1 MDQKNAT
8 YRLVM
13 NSLFVVLA
21 ILLSRLLAIRI
32 PIGNVEVIRFGF
44 GTIPMFLS
52 AFIFGPLDGFIVG
65 GLSDLIGYW
74 INPMGAF
81 LPQFTLTSA
90 LHGLIPGIVFRY
102 FFKRRINY
110 WSLAISCGLG
120 EAVGIT
126 LTPFFLHQAF
136 GISYAVLM
144 PPRIGGYVVSFF
156 LNALIMFLL
165 LTRIPQINKMMEK
178 K

>member
-1 MDQKNAT
+1 MNKKNRT

-13 NSLFVVLA
+13 NSLFIVLS

-44 GTIPMFLS
+44 GTIPVFLS
-52 AFIFGPLDGFIVG
+52 AFIFGPLDGFIIG
-65 GLSDLIGYW
+65 GLADLIGYW

-90 LHGLIPGIVFRY
+90 LHGLIPGIVFWY

-126 LTPFFLHQAF
+126 LTPFFLHNAF
-136 GISYAVLM
+136 GIPYAVLM
-144 PPRIGGYVVSFF
+144 PPRLGGYVLSFF
-156 LNALIMFLL
+156 LNALIMLLL
-165 LTRIPQINKMMEK
+165 LTRIPQINKLMEK
-178 K
+178 E

>member
-1 MDQKNAT
+1 MDKKNRT

-13 NSLFVVLA
+13 NSLFIVLS

-32 PIGNVEVIRFGF
+32 PIGNVEIIRFGF

-65 GLSDLIGYW
+65 GLADLIGYW

-90 LHGLIPGIVFRY
+90 LHGLIPGIVFWY
-102 FFKRRINY
+102 VFKRRINF

-120 EAVGIT
+120 EVIGIT
-126 LTPFFLHQAF
+126 LTPFLLHNAF
-136 GISYAVLM
+136 GIPYTVLM
-144 PPRIGGYVVSFF
+144 PPRLGGYVVSFF
-156 LNALIMFLL
+156 LNALIMLLL
-165 LTRIPQINKMMEK
+165 LTRIPQINKLMEK
-178 K
+178 E